1 MLNQASMKN
10 EGPVQFSDLFAVAL
24 EAALAARDI
33 INLAADQP
41 KQIDY
46 KGATDLVTATDRES
60 EAVITG
66 IIKRQFSDHQILA
79 EESGRTQNKSD
90 YVWLIDPLDGTTNF
104 VHGYPSYAV
113 SIGITYQENLVCG
126 VIVELPANHVYHAIR
141 EQGAFC
147 DNQPISVSNVSEL
160 GKSLLVTGFGYVHDA
175 AWQANMELFKH
186 FTDITQGVRRLG
198 AAAID
203 FAHVA
208 SGKVDG
214 FWEFNLNP
222 WDVAAGILLVK
233 EAGGKI
239 SRMDGEKYSIYD
251 NQMLASNGRLHS
263 QLLKNIAAVQIENS
277 TRVSGRN
284 HD

>member
-1 MLNQASMKN
+1 MKN
-10 EGPVQFSDLFAVAL
+10 EGPVQLSDLYAVAL

-33 INLAADQP
+33 INSAAEQP

-66 IIKRQFSDHQILA
+66 IIRRQFPDHQILA
-79 EESGRTQNKSD
+79 EESGRTNHKSD

-113 SIGITYQENLVCG
+113 SIGIAYQENLVCG
-126 VIVELPANHVYHAIR
+126 VIVELPVNHVYHAIR
-141 EQGAFC
+141 GLGAFC

-186 FTDITQGVRRLG
+186 FTDLTQGVRRLG
-198 AAAID
+198 AAAVD
-203 FAHVA
+203 FAHLA

-214 FWEFNLNP
+214 FWEFNLHP
-222 WDVAAGILLVK
+222 WDTAAGVLLVE
-233 EAGGKI
+233 EAGGNI
-239 SRMDGEKYSIYD
+239 TRMDGEKYSVYD
-251 NQMLASNGRLHS
+251 KQMLASNGCLHS
-263 QLLKNIAAVQIENS
+263 DLLKNIAAIQTESS
-277 TRVSGRN
+277 TRVFGVN
-284 HD
+284 PD

>member
-1 MLNQASMKN
+1 MENN
-10 EGPVQFSDLFAVAL
+10 GPVQLSDLYAVAL
-24 EAALAARDI
+24 EAANRARAI
-33 INLAADQP
+33 INSAADQP

-46 KGATDLVTATDRES
+46 KGATNLVTATDRES

-66 IIKRQFSDHQILA
+66 IIKRQFPDHQILA
-79 EESGRTQNKSD
+79 EESGKTQHKSD

-113 SIGITYQENLVCG
+113 SIGVAYQETLICA
-126 VIVELPANHVYHAIR
+126 VIVELPTNQVYHAIR
-141 EQGAFC
+141 GQGAFR

-160 GKSLLVTGFGYVHDA
+160 GKSLLVTGFGYVHNA

-198 AAAID
+198 AAAVD
-203 FAHVA
+203 FAHLA

-214 FWEFNLNP
+214 FWEFDLHP
-222 WDVAAGILLVK
+222 WDVAAGILLVE

-239 SRMDGEKYSIYD
+239 TRMDGGNYSVYD
-251 NQMLASNGRLHS
+251 NNILVTNGKLHES
-263 QLLKNIAAVQIENS
+263 ALGQIKS
-277 TRVSGRN
+277 IT
-284 HD
+284 DKY

>member
-1 MLNQASMKN
+1 MKN
-10 EGPVQFSDLFAVAL
+10 EGPVQLSVLYAVAL
-24 EAALAARDI
+24 EAANRASDI
-33 INLAADQP
+33 IISAAERP

-46 KGATDLVTATDRES
+46 KGATNLVTATDRES

-66 IIKRQFSDHQILA
+66 IIRRQFPDHQILA
-79 EESGRTQNKSD
+79 EESGRTNHKSD

-113 SIGITYQENLVCG
+113 SIGIAYQENLVCG
-126 VIVELPANHVYHAIR
+126 VIVELPVNHVYHAIR
-141 EQGAFC
+141 GLGAFC

-186 FTDITQGVRRLG
+186 FTDLTQGVRRLG
-198 AAAID
+198 AAAVD

-222 WDVAAGILLVK
+222 WDMAAGILLVE

-239 SRMDGEKYSIYD
+239 TRMNGENYSVYD
-251 NQMLASNGRLHS
+251 KQMLASNGRLHS
-263 QLLKNIAAVQIENS
+263 QLLKNIAAVQIESS
-277 TRVSGRN
+277 TRVFGRN
-284 HD
+284 PD